1 MAQIFL
7 SYRRSDSQYA
17 TRSISDRLQKSL
29 GKEALFQDVK
39 SVSLG
44 EDFEKRVNNILASC
58 EVMLV
63 VMGDEWLTVQEE
75 DGSGRRLDNPGDLV
89 RREVAAALVNE
100 NTVVIPVLTGDAE
113 MPKPDDLPDDLKAL
127 STRNAAVVRAD
138 ASFES
143 QMDALI
149 DEIERK
155 VPELRPVVRYGKYG
169 LMGVAAVAVV
179 GIALAIY
186 FSIRAP
192 EDLSSIRW
200 NEEQNVVTDIE
211 FGKTNF
217 HGITL
222 RTSEEAGA
230 ITGAEV
236 EKYDLIVDVDDKA
249 EHVHEN
255 ATEDSFDHAS
265 EHANLLEAS
274 VVYSDDLPDDDVI
287 SLNDGAFVKLEA
299 GKRYGTA
306 LVTLTFQNKNGSFV
320 TPAVTEFGI
329 FAPRDIERR
338 TLEELD
344 RIVALTG
351 EDSLNDQDVLDQAD
365 AMLNGEEATF
375 TLENG
380 DGVTY
385 NDVLSQAQRDVLA
398 DRVTKAT
405 DAVTKFKHAEG
416 LKADKSSLAERH
428 QAWDDYVEAAK
439 ALGRRLES
447 PQYTSAADALE
458 SIKSFSEREMDVAT
472 AAACTEIAQSNCV
485 GPKTCFNAGESVK
498 SWARL
503 LVQRPT
509 ASVVHRLVNADG
521 QVIVAADPSDV
532 ARNTGAGYRSSR
544 SLRADG
550 ATGEFQA
557 QVTYKDTVVSSVD
570 LCIGSCEACP

>member
-1 MAQIFL
+1 MAKIFL

-17 TRSISDRLQKSL
+17 TRSISDRLQQSL

-44 EDFEKRVNNILASC
+44 EDFEKRVNTILTNC

-63 VMGDEWLTVQEE
+63 IMGDGWLTVQEE
-75 DGSGRRLDNPGDLV
+75 DGSGRRLDNPNDLV
-89 RREVAAALVNE
+89 RREVAAALINE
-100 NTVVIPVLTGDAE
+100 NTVVIPVLTGNAE

-149 DEIERK
+149 NEIERQ
-155 VPELRPVVRYGKYG
+155 VPELRPVMRYGKFAF
-169 LMGVAAVAVV
+169 MGVAAIAVV

-186 FSIRAP
+186 LNIRAP

-211 FGKTNF
+211 FGKTKF

-236 EKYDLIVDVDDKA
+236 EKYDLIVDVEDKA

-255 ATEDSFDHAS
+255 AAEDGFNHAA

-274 VVYSDDLPDDDVI
+274 IAFSDDLPDDDVVRQ
-287 SLNDGAFVKLEA
+287 NDGAFVRLE
-299 GKRYGTA
+299 GGPRYGTA
-306 LVTLTFQNKNGSFV
+306 LVSLTFRNKDGSLV
-320 TPAVTEFGI
+320 TPAVTEIGV
-329 FAPRDIERR
+329 FAPRDIERKA
-338 TLEELD
+338 LSELD
-344 RIVALTG
+344 RVVAMVRDET
-351 EDSLNDQDVLDQAD
+351 LDDKTIWDD
-365 AMLNGEEATF
+365 ANTMLNSEEPAF

-380 DGVTY
+380 DGLTY
-385 NDVLSQAQRDVLA
+385 NDVLTQDQRNVLA
-398 DRVTKAT
+398 DRVTNAQ
-405 DAVTKFKHAEG
+405 DALTKFEHAAS
-416 LKADKSSLAERH
+416 LKADESSLADRR
-428 QAWDDYVEAAK
+428 QAWRDYVEAAT
-439 ALGRRLES
+439 ALGRSAS
-447 PQYTSAADALE
+447 PQITAANAELDNIL
-458 SIKSFSEREMDVAT
+458 SFSETEMDVVT
-472 AAACTEIAQSNCV
+472 ASTCTDVNNRNCS
-485 GPKTCFNAGESVK
+485 GPKTCFNASDNVT

-503 LVQRPT
+503 LVRRSE
-509 ASVVHRLVNADG
+509 AGIMHRLVDAAG
-521 QVIVAADPSDV
+521 QVVDSGSSV
-532 ARNTGAGYRSSR
+532 VSRNTSSGYRSFK
-544 SLRADG
+544 SLYSDG
-550 ATGEFQA
+550 ATGEFKA
-557 QVTYKDTVVSSVD
+557 QITYKDTVVSSID